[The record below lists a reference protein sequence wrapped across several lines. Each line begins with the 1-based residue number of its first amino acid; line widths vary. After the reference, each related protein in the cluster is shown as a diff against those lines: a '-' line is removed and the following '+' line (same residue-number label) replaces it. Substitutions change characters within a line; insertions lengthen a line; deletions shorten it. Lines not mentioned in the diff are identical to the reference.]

1 MVESAISDTAHDLT
15 AWSERHD
22 HGAFRR
28 LVEGHAD
35 MVITVCR
42 RQLGNAAAA
51 DDAAQAVFILL
62 ARRAQRIRD
71 SASLEGWL
79 YQAAIGVCRNAR
91 RAAARRTRHERKA
104 AHAMHQQVAADRD
117 TAAIDWSE
125 FRPRLDEAMNCLNTI
140 ERTAVI
146 GHFLL
151 GQSQAIVAERHGLS
165 ESAVR
170 RRLDTALEKMRLWF
184 LQRELRIGTGVLALC
199 LASEAR
205 SAEPALVESCVQ
217 AGLRP
222 EAASG
227 ASALASGAV
236 ANLGS
241 IALATAAVLI
251 GATAALVGASR
262 HQPEPADIQPPAA
275 MAEPA
280 QQRLR
285 VLWGGAAA
293 PRWVGHEVD
302 DAIAAVRTEDGA
314 PRTDIVS
321 VKTRSDS
328 RIGLAWKDELQFQF
342 DLALSVPRIFTVVVV
357 LCDDRG
363 NWQTNMVHRNEL
375 PAGRTKELSMRSVD
389 FTPLNRQRN
398 NQPRPLFIQNIA
410 IHTDTADLRL
420 HAARIVEAIEPNKQ
434 QPAGRTTP

>member
-1 MVESAISDTAHDLT
+1 MVESAIPDTAHDLT

-35 MVITVCR
+35 MVIAVCR
-42 RQLGNAAAA
+42 RRLGNAAAA

-71 SASLEGWL
+71 SASLDGWL

-104 AHAMHQQVAADRD
+104 AHAMHQQVTADRS
-117 TAAIDWSE
+117 AAPIDWSE
-125 FRPRLDEAMNCLNTI
+125 FRPRLDEAMTCLNTI
-140 ERTAVI
+140 ERSAVI

-151 GQSQAIVAERHGLS
+151 GQSQAVVAERHGLS

-170 RRLDTALEKMRLWF
+170 RRIDTALDKLRLWF
-184 LQRELRIGTGVLALC
+184 TRRELRIGTGMLALC

-205 SAEPALVESCVQ
+205 SAEPTLTESCVQ

-222 EAASG
+222 ETASG
-227 ASALASGAV
+227 ASALASGTV

-241 IALATAAVLI
+241 IALAAAAVLTV
-251 GATAALVGASR
+251 ATAALVGASR

-293 PRWVGHEVD
+293 PRWVGHAND
-302 DAIAAVRTEDGA
+302 DAVAAVRTEDGA

-328 RIGLAWKDELQFQF
+328 RIGLAWKDGLQFQF
-342 DLALSVPRIFTVVVV
+342 DIALSVPRIITVIVV

-363 NWQTNMVHRNEL
+363 DWRMNMVHRNEL
-375 PAGRTKELSMRSVD
+375 PAGRTGELSVRSED

-398 NQPRPLFIQNIA
+398 GQPEPLFIQNIA

-420 HAARIVEAIEPNKQ
+420 HAARIVEVVEPDNHE
-434 QPAGRTTP
+434 PAGHTTP